1 MPEEKQQKRLSKDN
15 FGLGKAEF
23 YLFGEEYIP
32 KYMQYVI
39 RAHLCVGPQEI
50 TKALLPH
57 IFKGPQISPHK
68 KVQIYV
74 QLSLRTR

>member
-23 YLFGEEYIP
+23 YVFGEYMA
-32 KYMQYVI
+32 KYMRYVI
-39 RAHLCVGPQEI
+39 RAHLCVGTQEI